1 MRLFLL
7 FFIVV
12 TVFAF
17 ESMVQEKVVTLE
29 AKLFPKIVKIDLNY
43 KKKLID
49 GKILMA
55 LVYDTKK
62 NEKLAEI
69 FKKAIENS
77 NDSEIEIVLLPLD
90 KISKNFTAYV
100 LFLNPYNVKHFLKKE
115 QNDKLVFAYDSFLL
129 SKGAM
134 ISLDIGEKVKPII
147 NIHALKRSGI
157 KINPLFVKLS
167 KVYSDEY

>member
-7 FFIVV
+7 LFVV
-12 TVFAF
+12 VSVFAF
-17 ESMVQEKVVTLE
+17 DSMVQEKVVTLE

-43 KKKLID
+43 KKKLIN
-49 GKILMA
+49 GKIIMA
-55 LVYDTKK
+55 LVYDTKR

-69 FKKAIENS
+69 FKKVIES
-77 NDSEIEIVLLPLD
+77 GTESEIKIVMLPLN

-100 LFLNPYNVKHFLKKE
+100 LFLNPYNVKHFLKKG
-115 QNDKLVFAYDSFLL
+115 QNNKLVFAYDSFLL

-134 ISLDIGEKVKPII
+134 ISLEIGQKVKPII
-147 NIHALKRSGI
+147 NINALKRSGI

-167 KVYSDEY
+167 KVYSNEY